1 MGEDSVPGRFVIT
14 NVRVFDGEV
23 VVDADTVTCAGGVIT
38 EVGQG
43 PPAGAEE
50 IVDGG
55 GGTLLPGLIDAHV
68 HPTHQGL
75 RQAVLFGVTT
85 VFEMGGA
92 PRSQEDRARI
102 AADDQLADI
111 LSAAVPLTAVCGHPN
126 ELLVSREELFPPEG
140 GCRPEAARIPGL
152 ANPGDLP
159 EFIAG
164 QVRGGADF
172 IKLLAEEGTV
182 LAAPGLPELSE
193 NVFAAAVREA
203 HGHDK
208 LVVAHALTYD
218 ATLQMLRTGADGLT
232 HIFLDRPPTAEIVNA
247 IAEAGA
253 FVIPCLVLNRS
264 ITGTTGEDL
273 AADPRVSSRLDETWL
288 RALNG
293 SFNTWPAGDF
303 NSSLQTVAA
312 LHRAGVP
319 ILAGT
324 DAAVPDEEYG
334 GLAQGASLHH
344 ELQLLVHAGLTPTD
358 ALRAA
363 TSLPAKHFGLHDRGV
378 IRPGARADLLLVHG
392 DPTTTITDTLNTH
405 TTWRHGTPTSQPQ
418 ESVIMRTLS

>member
-1 MGEDSVPGRFVIT
+1 MSAFSVT
-14 NVRVFDGEV
+14 NVRIFDGEE

-38 EVGQG
+38 RVGHGPSAGTEV
-43 PPAGAEE
+43 
-50 IVDGG
+50 IDGG

-68 HPTHQGL
+68 HPTEQGL
-75 RQAVLFGVTT
+75 RQAVTFGVTT

-92 PRSQEDRARI
+92 PRSREERARI
-102 AADDQLADI
+102 AADPQLADI
-111 LSAAVPLTAVCGHPN
+111 LSAGLPLTAVCGHPN
-126 ELLVSREELFPPEG
+126 ELLVSRDELFPPEG
-140 GCRPEAARIPGL
+140 GCRPEAALIPGL
-152 ANPGDLP
+152 ADPADLP

-164 QVRGGADF
+164 QVRAGADF

-203 HGHDK
+203 HGHNK

-218 ATLQMLRTGADGLT
+218 ATLRMLRAGADGLT
-232 HIFLDRPPTAEIVNA
+232 HIFLDGPPTSEIVNA
-247 IAEAGA
+247 IAQAGV

-293 SFNTWPAGDF
+293 SFNTWPTGDF

-319 ILAGT
+319 LLAGT
-324 DAAVPDEEYG
+324 DTAAPEEEYG

-344 ELQLLVHAGLTPTD
+344 ELQLLVRAGLTPTE

-363 TSLPAKHFGLHDRGV
+363 TSLPARHFGLHDRGV

-392 DPTTTITDTLNTH
+392 DPTTTIADTLNTH
-405 TTWRHGTPTSQPQ
+405 TTWRHGTPTPQPRNH
-418 ESVIMRTLS
+418 ESVIMGSDS